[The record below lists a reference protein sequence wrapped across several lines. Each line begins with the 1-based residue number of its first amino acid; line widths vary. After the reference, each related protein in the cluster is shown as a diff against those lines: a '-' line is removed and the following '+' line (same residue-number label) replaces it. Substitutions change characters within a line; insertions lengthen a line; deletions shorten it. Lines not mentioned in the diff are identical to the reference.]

1 MNRVVKES
9 TLGIAD
15 MNYKGYSD
23 CESNLLEDVDRWC
36 WGRVGVSVEM
46 LHLCEFP
53 IVVGEFEDAFW
64 AWEVC
69 DFVVHHSSSSIGFC
83 WCERDRGCGL
93 CIKEKG
99 LKDIG
104 LERPKGQRDL
114 LLWGLG
120 SYCDQVG
127 HQ

>member
-1 MNRVVKES
+1 MSRV
-9 TLGIAD
+9 AD
-15 MNYKGYSD
+15 MNCEGFSD
-23 CESNLLEDVDRWC
+23 SESKLLERVDHRC

-83 WCERDRGCGL
+83 WCERDGSF
-93 CIKEKG
+93 
-99 LKDIG
+99 
-104 LERPKGQRDL
+104 
-114 LLWGLG
+114 GLG
-120 SYCDQVG
+120 VEEECLEDWYDVSKG
-127 HQ
+127 INR